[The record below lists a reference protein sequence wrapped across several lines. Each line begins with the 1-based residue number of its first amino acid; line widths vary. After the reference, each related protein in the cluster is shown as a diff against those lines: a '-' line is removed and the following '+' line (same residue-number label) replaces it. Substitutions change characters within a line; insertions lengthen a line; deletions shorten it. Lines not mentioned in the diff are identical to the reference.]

1 MLHPPENGMNDYYCP
16 NCYADL
22 ELQYGFD
29 PEKGYLMQP
38 A

>member
-1 MLHPPENGMNDYYCP
+1 MNDYYCP